1 MTIKISVKAEDFYGN
16 PVYFVLENGRWGAMN
31 KSCTPEALANFSDN
45 GAELYIALAN
55 CESKSD
61 AIRAINKH
69 ANYLKKNSAR

>member
-1 MTIKISVKAEDFYGN
+1 MTIKISVQAEDFNSN
-16 PVYFVLENGRWGAMN
+16 PIYFVLENGRWGAMS
-31 KSCTPEALANFSDN
+31 KSCTPLSLSNFSEN

-55 CESKSD
+55 CETKSD